1 MAKTLLI
8 FGGSGFI
15 GSYIVRRLSKLGFKI
30 IIPTSKPNK
39 SKHLKLSGSVGQVLP
54 IKLNFK
60 NFNEIKKIMNK
71 SDIIINL
78 KTVWSES
85 KNNSYKKNIFDFN
98 KLIIDN
104 IKDSKIDKYI
114 YFSGIG
120 TSINSSSKRT
130 IEIARVE
137 NYIISNLKNYSII
150 RPSIVIGSSDKFIS
164 KLSKI
169 IKLSLLIP
177 IFGSG
182 KNKIQPTFVDD
193 VALAVE
199 KLILKKI
206 NDNKIYELGG
216 NLILSYKEVYKLIAK
231 EMNLKRFFF
240 HINFFFAKIGV
251 YFIEKLPI
259 DLLTT
264 EQLELFKEDNLVS
277 GNYLTYKNLEIQ
289 PKDTKQLIKKII
301 KNLE

>member
-1 MAKTLLI
+1 
-8 FGGSGFI
+8 
-15 GSYIVRRLSKLGFKI
+15 
-30 IIPTSKPNK
+30 
-39 SKHLKLSGSVGQVLP
+39 
-54 IKLNFK
+54 
-60 NFNEIKKIMNK
+60 MNK

-98 KLIIDN
+98 KLIIEN

-216 NLILSYKEVYKLIAK
+216 NLILSYKEVYK
-231 EMNLKRFFF
+231 
-240 HINFFFAKIGV
+240 
-251 YFIEKLPI
+251 
-259 DLLTT
+259 
-264 EQLELFKEDNLVS
+264 
-277 GNYLTYKNLEIQ
+277 
-289 PKDTKQLIKKII
+289 
-301 KNLE
+301 